1 VWKQGEAHE
10 INPSLLLSMGGQT
23 LTRNSLWSRWL
34 FALLAFTL
42 VVVFLGYQW
51 DATYSLDIGAVKADD
66 DLYVTGFYQRESSAA
81 DDYRWTGPHAS
92 VRFPGL
98 GSGQTWTL
106 SLYASGYRPEGQP
119 LPQVE
124 VLLNHQHVASFVA
137 EDGMAEYVFPIPA
150 SMIDWSGNV
159 LAEIEPEVFSPE
171 HDSRQ
176 LGLLISRI
184 SIEPVGGGVVLPSP
198 LTLLVLLASVL
209 LLFLYLRWMGA
220 SCSLSVWC
228 SLPLVVTLGFV
239 TALHRQYL
247 TYVSLLV
254 LALLAGAAVVAVVLH
269 WLLAK
274 LAGRFQW
281 PALKPWQSKPVLG
294 VLLLALAC
302 NLALAPTPGFVGDLG
317 IYMLWAWKLTTGGL
331 HTAYLPHP
339 LVEPI
344 NYLPLIP
351 YLFSFVGSLYQRLF
365 ASGFPL
371 PLAQTTLLFYSMM
384 KLPMIAANL
393 ATGGIIFAFL
403 RRRTSQRVALLSMT
417 VYLFNPAILFDSA
430 YGGQADAIHSLF
442 AVLAVVLILEKRVVG
457 AWLSIALA
465 ALSKPQ
471 GALFLPLILFLTWR
485 QLGTRAVLKGLITAG
500 VTVILIFS
508 PFFFRGTGDSLV
520 GYLLSIGHLDI
531 PGLPAYTTMG
541 AHNLWWVLGLG
552 AEVGDT
558 AGPLSQLP
566 AFGTLITPRTIGL
579 TLLGLL
585 YTLGLWRLWRG
596 RDETAV
602 PVVAAFLGFAC
613 YMSLTQVHET
623 YAFSVLPFLA
633 LALYTQRRWR
643 MIYVILS
650 LTFLANMC
658 LHDAALLDMLGVL
671 EQEWLTEP
679 LKYANA
685 LVNLGV
691 LVYWISGFVLGKR
704 AGRAPRFE
712 DVEERQAA

>member
-1 VWKQGEAHE
+1 
-10 INPSLLLSMGGQT
+10 M
-23 LTRNSLWSRWL
+23 
-34 FALLAFTL
+34 
-42 VVVFLGYQW
+42 VVFLAYQW

-66 DLYVTGFYQRESSAA
+66 DLYITGFYQRESSPA

-92 VRFPGL
+92 VRFPGV
-98 GSGQTWTL
+98 GYGQGWTL
-106 SLYASGYRPEGQP
+106 SLHASGYRPTEEAP
-119 LPQVE
+119 AQVE
-124 VLLNHQHVASFVA
+124 VSLNHQRLASFVA
-137 EDGMAEYVFPIPA
+137 EDGMTEYRIPIPA
-150 SMIDWSGNV
+150 STINWSGDMLV
-159 LAEIEPEVFSPE
+159 EIEPEVFSLENDPRE
-171 HDSRQ
+171 
-176 LGLLISRI
+176 LGLLVSRI
-184 SIEPVGGGVVLPSP
+184 SIEPAGGRSVVPSP
-198 LTLLVLLASVL
+198 LTLLFILGSVII
-209 LLFLYLRWMGA
+209 LFLFLQWMGVSGSISFGA
-220 SCSLSVWC
+220 
-228 SLPLVVTLGFV
+228 SLPLVVALGFV

-247 TYVSLLV
+247 TYFSLLV
-254 LALLAGAAVVAVVLH
+254 LALLASAAVGAVVLH
-269 WLLAK
+269 LLLGK
-274 LAGRFQW
+274 LAGRFGW
-281 PALKPWQSKPVLG
+281 LALESSRGKPLLG
-294 VLLLALAC
+294 ALLLALAC

-331 HTAYLPHP
+331 HTAYLADP

-351 YLFSFVGSLYQRLF
+351 YLFSLVGSLYRRLF
-365 ASGFPL
+365 APAFPL
-371 PLAQTTLLFYSMM
+371 PLEQTTLLFYSMM

-393 ATGGIIFAFL
+393 VTGATIFVFL
-403 RRRTSQRVALLSMT
+403 HRRTNRRIALLSMT
-417 VYLFNPAILFDSA
+417 AYLFNPAILFDSA

-442 AVLAVVLILEKRVVG
+442 AVLAVVLILEKHVVG
-457 AWLSIALA
+457 AWLSVALA

-485 QLGTRAVLKGLITAG
+485 QLGTRAVLKGLGTTAA
-500 VTVILIFS
+500 TAILVFS
-508 PFFFRGTGDSLV
+508 PFFCRGTGDSLV

-552 AEVGDT
+552 ADVGDT

-566 AFGTLITPRTIGL
+566 AIGALITPRLMGL
-579 TLLGLL
+579 ALLGLL
-585 YTLGLWRLWRG
+585 YTLGLWRLWRDG
-596 RDETAV
+596 GESSV

-633 LALYTQRRWR
+633 LALHTDRRWR
-643 MIYVILS
+643 IIYAVLS

-671 EQEWLTEP
+671 EQEWLIGP

-691 LVYWISGFVLGKR
+691 LLYWIADLTLGKR
-704 AGRAPRFE
+704 VRRAPGSE
-712 DVEERQAA
+712 DLGERRAA